1 MQWPPLALCSLSR
14 SCSFPERGCGPLWR
28 VLHCCVVRR
37 NTGSSVG
44 RRVPQRHV
52 CHKSEFLSPSPNIF
66 HLGSQFKT
74 EISRKLRPP
83 RNKEAQNEKN
93 FPGFLAHG
101 RGFSA
106 GFLETEV
113 VVAGVSGNGSYC
125 CRGFW
130 KRKLLLPWFLETEVI
145 VAVVSG
151 NGSHCCRGCW
161 K

>member
-1 MQWPPLALCSLSR
+1 MVR
-14 SCSFPERGCGPLWR
+14 CGAFCTV
-28 VLHCCVVRR
+28 VLFA
-37 NTGSSVG
+37 GI
-44 RRVPQRHV
+44 RVPRLAGGSRNDMSAT
-52 CHKSEFLSPSPNIF
+52 KANFLSPSPNIF

-83 RNKEAQNEKN
+83 RNKEAQNEKT

-151 NGSHCCRGCW
+151 NGSYCCRGF
-161 K
+161 